1 MTAKGMTPRSLAGP
15 LLGGAVLLAVTV
27 FGLVNL
33 TGRPAIRAE
42 HLARP
47 IVRVDGFEVRGPAD
61 IPGIR
66 FALSRKA
73 IGDPIEIRFGPDG
86 GPSFVR
92 DTVVPYYSQ
101 RSFPLALVLV
111 GLTSLLAG
119 FVVLLFRPRDR
130 RSWLFYWL
138 SLSFGATVIIG
149 GGTYGLQGRA
159 THLLPGVLFNMAYPM
174 TLALLLRFAQSYGP
188 VRRRIPAAVYWI
200 VPVVWGLLL
209 TVPYLI
215 AETAPSLAAYRFRE
229 TVKHVF
235 RFYVIIAGLAA
246 LFEFARALRNT
257 ASDEDRA
264 QIKWYLIGLAAGL
277 GPFLAFNQLP
287 LVFMDHP
294 LLAEDFAL
302 FFFLLVPVFMV
313 MAILQFR
320 LLRVNVVFHRGLV
333 YAILTVFTLG
343 AFLLAVETLRR
354 LFPRAT
360 ATGDAVITVAAA
372 AIIALALSPGRRSIQ
387 DVVDRLFFRQGYDY
401 RRAVQAFKAAAP
413 AVVREDDLVALYAGT
428 LKRVLPT
435 EGRGLLFWEPGAGPE
450 APRRVHGLDAAA
462 AAIVEK
468 LPFKEGRIWARPGRV
483 RVVEGLDLKRENDLA
498 AAGAEVVLALPQAAG
513 SPEGLL
519 TFGPKLSG
527 HRWTR
532 EDLDFLETLAGEF
545 GLDLGRIRIQE
556 AMIYERAS
564 REKSEELVRMKTE
577 FIASVAHELR
587 TPVTSL
593 NGLSG
598 LLRSGK
604 IGDPAKRDQLLALLA
619 GECGRLTRFLRNV
632 LDFGKIENDAKAYV
646 MAETD
651 LVPLVREAAAL
662 VRESQPD
669 GGADLTAETPGM
681 PVLARADADAVKQA
695 LLNLL
700 DNALKYSRDGKKVT
714 VRLTAGAE
722 GAAIAVADQGIG
734 IEPEDRDRIFEAF
747 FRTRRAVERDPTGVG
762 LGLRI
767 VRHIMDAHGGRVEVE
782 SAPGRG
788 STFTLVF
795 PCGPSGPAPSR

>member
-619 GECGRLTRFLRNV
+619 GECGRLTRFLGNV

-669 GGADLTAETPGM
+669 GGGGPDGRDARHARPG
-681 PVLARADADAVKQA
+681 
-695 LLNLL
+695 
-700 DNALKYSRDGKKVT
+700 
-714 VRLTAGAE
+714 
-722 GAAIAVADQGIG
+722 
-734 IEPEDRDRIFEAF
+734 
-747 FRTRRAVERDPTGVG
+747 
-762 LGLRI
+762 
-767 VRHIMDAHGGRVEVE
+767 
-782 SAPGRG
+782 PGRRRRG
-788 STFTLVF
+788 EA
-795 PCGPSGPAPSR
+795 GPLEPSR